1 MGSSWKL
8 ILVFA
13 VLFLTG
19 GLSGSVITYSVLRRQ
34 TLPNPTRS
42 FHSWTENLMQKI
54 QRIARL
60 TPEQSAKIRPR
71 VEAAV
76 KQMQSIQVQ
85 AMQQGSDALD
95 AALAEIE
102 PELNPDQQKRLERFR
117 ERRRQFLQEAI
128 TKRDEQQ

>member
-8 ILVFA
+8 ALVFA

-19 GLSGSVITYSVLRRQ
+19 GPSGSVITYSVLRKQ
-34 TLPNPTRS
+34 PLPNPTRN
-42 FHSWTENLMQKI
+42 FRTWTENLMEKL
-54 QRIARL
+54 QRIGRL
-60 TPEQSAKIRPR
+60 TPEQVTKIRPR

-76 KQMQSIQVQ
+76 KQMQSIQIQ

-102 PELNPDQQKRLERFR
+102 PELNPDQQKRLEHWR
-117 ERRRQFLQEAI
+117 ERRRQFLQDAI
-128 TKRDEQQ
+128 ARRDSAQ

>member
-8 ILVFA
+8 ALVFA

-34 TLPNPTRS
+34 AFPNPTRN
-42 FHSWTENLMQKI
+42 FHSWTANLMEKI
-54 QRIARL
+54 QRAARL
-60 TPEQSAKIRPR
+60 SPEQSAKIRPR

-85 AMQQGSDALD
+85 SMQQGSDALD

-102 PELNPDQQKRLERFR
+102 PELNPDQQKRMERFR
-117 ERRRQFLQEAI
+117 EHRREFLQEAI
-128 TKRDEQQ
+128 ARRDSQQ

>member
-8 ILVFA
+8 VLVFA

-117 ERRRQFLQEAI
+117 ERRREFLQEAI
-128 TKRDEQQ
+128 AKRDAQH

>member
-8 ILVFA
+8 TLVFA

-34 TLPNPTRS
+34 ALPNPTRS
-42 FHSWTENLMQKI
+42 FHSWTENLMEKI
-54 QRIARL
+54 QRIGRL
-60 TPEQSAKIRPR
+60 TPEQAAKIRPR

-117 ERRRQFLQEAI
+117 ERRREFLQEAI
-128 TKRDEQQ
+128 ARRDSQQ

>member
-8 ILVFA
+8 VLVFA

-19 GLSGSVITYSVLRRQ
+19 GLCGSVITYSVLRRQ

-128 TKRDEQQ
+128 TKREEEH

>member
-42 FHSWTENLMQKI
+42 FHSWTENLMQKV

-76 KQMQSIQVQ
+76 KQMQSVQIQ

-102 PELNPDQQKRLERFR
+102 TGLKPDQQKRLERFR
-117 ERRRQFLQEAI
+117 ERRREFLQRAI
-128 TKRDEQQ
+128 SRR

>member
-8 ILVFA
+8 ALVFA

-19 GLSGSVITYSVLRRQ
+19 GLSGSVITYSVLRRHV
-34 TLPNPTRS
+34 LPNPTRN
-42 FHSWTENLMQKI
+42 FHSWTENLMEKI
-54 QRIARL
+54 QRNARL

-117 ERRRQFLQEAI
+117 ERRREFLQEAI
-128 TKRDEQQ
+128 ARRDSQQ

>member
-1 MGSSWKL
+1 MGPSWKL
-8 ILVFA
+8 VLVFA

-128 TKRDEQQ
+128 TKRDEQH

>member
-8 ILVFA
+8 VLVFA

>member
-8 ILVFA
+8 VLVFA

-19 GLSGSVITYSVLRRQ
+19 GLSGSGITYSVLRRH

>member
-8 ILVFA
+8 ALVFA

-19 GLSGSVITYSVLRRQ
+19 GLSGSVITYSVLRKQ
-34 TLPNPTRS
+34 AIPNPTRNFRTWS
-42 FHSWTENLMQKI
+42 DNLMRKL
-54 QRIARL
+54 QRIGQL
-60 TPEQSAKIRPR
+60 TPEQSARIRPR

-76 KQMQSIQVQ
+76 KQMQSIQIQ

-102 PELNPDQQKRLERFR
+102 SGLNPDQQKRVERFR
-117 ERRRQFLQEAI
+117 ERRREFLQEAI
-128 TKRDEQQ
+128 SRREAQR

>member
-8 ILVFA
+8 ALVFA

-34 TLPNPTRS
+34 APQNPTRS
-42 FHSWTENLMQKI
+42 FHSWTANLMEKI
-54 QRIARL
+54 QRIGRL

-85 AMQQGSDALD
+85 SMQQGSDALD

-117 ERRRQFLQEAI
+117 ERRRTFLQEAI
-128 TKRDEQQ
+128 ARRDSEK

>member
-42 FHSWTENLMQKI
+42 FHSWTENLMQKV

-128 TKRDEQQ
+128 AKRDAQQ

>member
-42 FHSWTENLMQKI
+42 FHSWTENLMQKV

-102 PELNPDQQKRLERFR
+102 PELSPDQQKRLERFR

-128 TKRDEQQ
+128 TKRDEQH

>member
-8 ILVFA
+8 VLVFA

-76 KQMQSIQVQ
+76 KQMRSIQVQ

-102 PELNPDQQKRLERFR
+102 PELSPDQQKRLEHFR

-128 TKRDEQQ
+128 AKRDAQQ

>member
-8 ILVFA
+8 VLVFA

-42 FHSWTENLMQKI
+42 FHSWTENLLEKI
-54 QRIARL
+54 ERITRL
-60 TPEQSAKIRPR
+60 TPEQRAKIRPR

-128 TKRDEQQ
+128 TKRDEQH

>member
-8 ILVFA
+8 VLVFA

-19 GLSGSVITYSVLRRQ
+19 GLSGSLITYSVLRKQ
-34 TLPNPTRS
+34 AFPNPTRN
-42 FHSWTENLMQKI
+42 FHTWTENLMQKL
-54 QRIARL
+54 QRVGQL
-60 TPEQSAKIRPR
+60 TPEQIAKVQPR

-76 KQMQSIQVQ
+76 KQMQSIQIQ

-102 PELNPDQQKRLERFR
+102 PGLNPDQEKKVERFR
-117 ERRRQFLQEAI
+117 ERRRQFLQDAISRREA
-128 TKRDEQQ
+128 RQ

>member
-8 ILVFA
+8 ALVFA

-19 GLSGSVITYSVLRRQ
+19 GLSGSVITYSVLRKQ
-34 TLPNPTRS
+34 AFPNPTRNLRT
-42 FHSWTENLMQKI
+42 WTDNLMQRL
-54 QRIARL
+54 QRNGRL
-60 TPEQSAKIRPR
+60 TPEQSKKIRPR

-76 KQMQSIQVQ
+76 KQMQSIQIQ

-102 PELNPDQQKRLERFR
+102 TELNPDQQKRMEHFR
-117 ERRRQFLQEAI
+117 ERRREFLQQAI
-128 TKRDEQQ
+128 SRRDAQR

>member
-8 ILVFA
+8 VLVFA

-102 PELNPDQQKRLERFR
+102 PELSPDQQKRLERFR
-117 ERRRQFLQEAI
+117 ERRRQFLQEVI

>member
-8 ILVFA
+8 VLVFA

-34 TLPNPTRS
+34 TFPNPTRS

-128 TKRDEQQ
+128 AKRDEQQ

>member
-8 ILVFA
+8 VLVFA

-19 GLSGSVITYSVLRRQ
+19 GVSGSLITYSVLRKQ
-34 TLPNPTRS
+34 APPNPTRN
-42 FHSWTENLMQKI
+42 FHTWTENLLQKLKHVGH
-54 QRIARL
+54 L
-60 TPEQSAKIRPR
+60 TPEQTAKIQPR

-76 KQMQSIQVQ
+76 KQMQSVQIQ

-102 PELNPDQQKRLERFR
+102 PALSPDQQKRIEHFR
-117 ERRRQFLQEAI
+117 ERRRAFLQEAI
-128 TKRDEQQ
+128 SRRDARQ

>member
-8 ILVFA
+8 VLVFA

-42 FHSWTENLMQKI
+42 FHSWTENLMEKI
-54 QRIARL
+54 ERIARL

-128 TKRDEQQ
+128 TKRDEQH